1 MLLVQILRQEFER
14 KRQIEIER
22 QLARQREIRMQ
33 AQDQKIR
40 MEEQRLA
47 ARLVDMD
54 VENYQTIVF
63 GKAFA
68 SIKALCP
75 YLT

>member
-1 MLLVQILRQEFER
+1 M
-14 KRQIEIER
+14 
-22 QLARQREIRMQ
+22 ARQREIRMQ
-33 AQDQKIR
+33 AQEQKIR

-75 YLT
+75 YLKVTAFYVRFKLLKRQQGAI